1 MIETNQAGL
10 GEFLLGYR
18 FGRANLYRL
27 PPALSAKLE
36 SSASLAELEA
46 DPTTAL
52 QLRAIRHVAQA
63 ERDAAI
69 IPDIPADLP
78 TRPIRKAGII
88 GAGTMGGGIAMS
100 LANAGVPVVILDSKP
115 EFLER
120 GIARCRDN
128 YAVTVSRG
136 RLDQK
141 TMDERMGR
149 ITGTLEM
156 ADLADCDI
164 VIEAVFEEIELKKDI
179 FRRLDQVAKQGA
191 ILATNTS
198 GLDIDAIAAVT
209 GRPQD
214 VVGAHFFSPANVM
227 RLLEVVRAEKTA
239 KDVIATLMALGRK
252 MGKVAVLARVYP
264 GFIGNALL
272 HHYAREAQFLVEE
285 GALPQQVDRA
295 LTTFGFAMG
304 IFGVH
309 DLAGNDV
316 GYHTRK
322 KQMATRPQDRR
333 YPDLILTLCD
343 MNRLGQKTGK
353 GWYKYEKGS
362 RTPIPDP
369 EVEALIL
376 QRSKEIGI
384 ERKPIS
390 DEEIIARTLYGMINE
405 GARLLEQ
412 GVASRSSDID
422 IVYASGYGFPA
433 WRGGPMFYADTVGL
447 DKVCAAVEAYH
458 KEHGIW
464 WTPAPLLQ
472 KLARE
477 GKTFA
482 DFDAGRA

>member
-1 MIETNQAGL
+1 M
-10 GEFLLGYR
+10 
-18 FGRANLYRL
+18 
-27 PPALSAKLE
+27 
-36 SSASLAELEA
+36 
-46 DPTTAL
+46 
-52 QLRAIRHVAQA
+52 RAIRHVAQA

-78 TRPIRKAGII
+78 KRPIHKAAII

-100 LANAGVPVVILDSKP
+100 LANCGVPVVVLDSTQ
-115 EFLER
+115 EYLDR
-120 GIARCRDN
+120 GLNRCRDN

-149 ITGTLEM
+149 ITGTLDM

-164 VIEAVFEEIELKKDI
+164 VIEAVFEDIELKQDI
-179 FRRLDQVAKQGA
+179 FRKLDKAMKDGA
-191 ILATNTS
+191 VLATNTS

-209 GRPQD
+209 RRPQD

-227 RLLEVVRAEKTA
+227 RLLEVVRAEKTS
-239 KDVIATLMALGRK
+239 KDVIATLMDLGRR

-272 HHYAREAQFLVEE
+272 HHYAREAQFLIEE

-322 KQMATRPQDRR
+322 KQMSTRPQDRR
-333 YPDLILTLCD
+333 YPDLIMTLCD
-343 MNRLGQKTGK
+343 MGRLGQKTGK
-353 GWYKYEKGS
+353 GWYKYEKGN
-362 RTPIPDP
+362 RAPIPDP
-369 EVEALIL
+369 EIEALIVA
-376 QRSKEIGI
+376 RSKEIGI
-384 ERKPIS
+384 ERKQIS
-390 DEEIIARTLYGMINE
+390 DEEVIARTLYGMINE

-412 GVASRSSDID
+412 GIASRSSDID

-433 WRGGPMFYADTVGL
+433 WRGGPMFYADTIGL
-447 DKVCAAVEAYH
+447 DKVCTAVEAYH
-458 KEHGIW
+458 KQHGIW